1 MIIHIGMW
9 IAAIVNVSGCVTDQ
23 MCGESDSSTGHD
35 AGMAGP
41 QPTTM
46 SGAEDATTLVNAHEA
61 ADKTR
66 CNFWISYPG
75 SVAHD
80 GCALDSWTAET
91 DPCSGQGW
99 IGVEC
104 GPRPTASDGNRVVEV
119 RLPGNTAHTE
129 ADTGID
135 AETSLGG
142 ELFPYFG
149 RLGALEILYVPDNWA
164 LIGNVAD
171 LTGLTELRY
180 LHLSGCPWV
189 VGDIATLAALTN
201 LGGAEGHGNYNDNGL
216 YLTGTAVHGSV
227 APLRALPGLGPD
239 WGNFWVDFQPCSSF
253 GSDGHPSDNP
263 SADQN
268 DWAWGTGFGCADVGL
283 APVPVRH
290 ST

>member
-1 MIIHIGMW
+1 MP
-9 IAAIVNVSGCVTDQ
+9 
-23 MCGESDSSTGHD
+23 
-35 AGMAGP
+35 GP
-41 QPTTM
+41 QPTTT
-46 SGAEDATTLVNAHEA
+46 SGAEDATTLVNVAYEA

-66 CNFWISYPG
+66 CNYWLSYPDG
-75 SVAHD
+75 VPVRHD

-104 GPRPTASDGNRVVEV
+104 GASDRVVGVHLNGHNE
-119 RLPGNTAHTE
+119 
-129 ADTGID
+129 DTGGGEEHTGLG
-135 AETSLGG
+135 AQTSVGG

-149 RLGALEILYVPDNWA
+149 RLGALEFLVLPDNWS
-164 LIGNVAD
+164 LSGNVAD

-201 LGGAEGHGNYNDNGL
+201 LGGVEGHGHTTSERDYNDNGL

-227 APLRALPGLGPD
+227 APLRALPGLGPE

-253 GSDGHPSDNP
+253 GSDEHPSDNP

-268 DWAWGTGFGCADVGL
+268 DWAWGTGFDCADVGL

-290 ST
+290 STHSCAPCSVAFTKH